1 MHADSAFV
9 EMSSYETVALWYN
22 DCAVSPKMRTP
33 AAEPHL
39 TKNYRLIYDLVREQ
53 GAGTHLSV
61 AEVYQLAKARR
72 PGIGATT
79 VYRGLARLRD
89 LGLVS
94 EIDLPGA
101 ESAYFEPA
109 GSAHAHFRCERC
121 GKVEDIAY
129 VLAPSVVEELAR
141 ERGAE
146 ISEVS
151 LTLQGRCAAC
161 KGRGA

>member
-1 MHADSAFV
+1 
-9 EMSSYETVALWYN
+9 
-22 DCAVSPKMRTP
+22 MRTP

-39 TKNYRLIYDLVREQ
+39 AKNYRMIYDLVREQ
-53 GAGTHLSV
+53 GVGTHLSV
-61 AEVYQLAKARR
+61 AEVYELAKARR

-94 EIDLPGA
+94 EIELPGA
-101 ESAYFEPA
+101 ESAYYEPA
-109 GSAHAHFRCERC
+109 ANAHAHFRCERC
-121 GKVEDIAY
+121 GKVEDVAY
-129 VLAPSVVEELAR
+129 VIPPSVVEKLAH

-161 KGRGA
+161 KGLGA